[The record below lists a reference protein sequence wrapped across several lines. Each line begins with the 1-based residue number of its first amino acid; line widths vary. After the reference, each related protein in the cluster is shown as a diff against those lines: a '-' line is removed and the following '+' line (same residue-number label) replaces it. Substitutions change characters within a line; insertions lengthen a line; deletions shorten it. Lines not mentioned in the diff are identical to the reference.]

1 MFKVL
6 FEFYNPNLLTY
17 SRITLFMTVL
27 YICYSLE
34 YICLCNKLCFGFL
47 YEQGRDGLG
56 SVYVSTT
63 GNSGGEETDVF
74 RDSCSY
80 DRLVAN
86 RYVISVAGTQ
96 LMISTRIFKPNVNLL
111 KT

>member
-1 MFKVL
+1 MFVTIKK
-6 FEFYNPNLLTY
+6 
-17 SRITLFMTVL
+17 
-27 YICYSLE
+27 YIGLS
-34 YICLCNKLCFGFL
+34 NKLCFGFL
-47 YEQGRDGLG
+47 YEQGRGGLG

-86 RYVISVAGTQ
+86 RYVISVAGIQ
-96 LMISTRIFKPNVNLL
+96 LMISTRTVKPYINLL
-111 KT
+111 KHKKRVKEFRSKHKCVYRYRTL